1 MVPPGESSGV
11 QVLGRA
17 AAMLRAIE
25 GHPEGLSLAAI
36 ARAVELPRSTVH
48 RLATALVEEGFLEP
62 ASPAGGLRL
71 GPEILRLARAGRPDL
86 REELRPFL
94 EMLAASLGETVD
106 CAVLDGD
113 QMRFIDQLPAPH
125 RLRAVSA
132 VGAGFPLH
140 CTANGKAAL
149 ALMGRERALRVLPTR
164 LQRFT
169 PATITRRTDLLGELE
184 RIQRTGVAF
193 DLEEHTAGIRAAGI
207 AVSDLSG
214 RIAALSVP
222 VPAQRF
228 AGREGEL
235 ADELRR
241 VGALVAARLEG
252 DERPFAR

>member
-1 MVPPGESSGV
+1 
-11 QVLGRA
+11 
-17 AAMLRAIE
+17 MLRTLD

-36 ARAVELPRSTVH
+36 ARAAELPRSTVH
-48 RLATALVEEGFLEP
+48 RLATALLAEGFLEP

-71 GPEILRLARAGRPDL
+71 GPEILRLARAGTPDL

-94 EMLAASLGETVD
+94 ELLAASLGETVD

-113 QMRFIDQLPAPH
+113 QMRFVDQLPAPH

-132 VGAGFPLH
+132 VGASFPLH

-149 ALMGRERALRVLPTR
+149 ALMGRERALRLLPAR

-169 PATITRRTDLLGELE
+169 PATITRRAELMAELE
-184 RIQRTGVAF
+184 RIQRSGVAF
-193 DLEEHTAGIRAAGI
+193 DLEEHTAGICAAGI
-207 AVSDLSG
+207 AVGDLSG

-228 AGREGEL
+228 AGREDEL
-235 ADELRR
+235 AGELRR
-241 VGALVAARLEG
+241 VRTLVAARLEG
-252 DERPFAR
+252 AEAPFAR